1 MIMFSYVA
9 IMEDN
14 HMWLDEWRLDEML
27 GSKAWVLCACSFRL
41 CRLRTV
47 LLSTLSLFERM
58 PHI

>member
-9 IMEDN
+9 IMEVN
-14 HMWLDEWRLDEML
+14 HMWLDKWKPGGIV
-27 GSKAWVLCACSFRL
+27 GSKAWVLYASSFCL

-47 LLSTLSLFERM
+47 PLSTLSLFERM